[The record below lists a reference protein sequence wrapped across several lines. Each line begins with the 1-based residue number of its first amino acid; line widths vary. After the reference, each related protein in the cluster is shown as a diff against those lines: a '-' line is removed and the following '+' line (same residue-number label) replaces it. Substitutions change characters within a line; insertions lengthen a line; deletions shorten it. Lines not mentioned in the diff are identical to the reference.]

1 MTKPQIDW
9 KSRLDELRA
18 LVAAGA
24 GYREISDH
32 FGCSYPCAGRAVREY
47 TGGVDKAAAHA
58 RRVARAKALAA
69 DPEVNEKRKASLK
82 AAYEKPGLRERKA
95 LDSKRRWRDPEK
107 RAQWEAALKAAHGT
121 PEMRRRKSEQS
132 KQRWQDPE
140 IAERMKAGTR
150 AFRRRQREEA
160 EMEARVA
167 TMTPFERQLWL
178 IDTGRAR
185 ITERPVLRAAEYHRT
200 MGGVVGDYSI

>member
-1 MTKPQIDW
+1 MKKPHIDW

-24 GYREISDH
+24 GYREISEH
-32 FGCSYPCAGRAVREY
+32 FGCGYASASRAVRVY
-47 TGGVDKAAAHA
+47 AGGVDKAAAHA
-58 RRVARAKALAA
+58 RRVARAKALSTN
-69 DPEVNEKRKASLK
+69 PEINERRKAALK

-95 LDSKRRWRDPEK
+95 LDSKRRWRDPERREK
-107 RAQWEAALKAAHGT
+107 WEAALKAAHGT
-121 PEMRRRKSEQS
+121 PEMRRRKSEQT
-132 KQRWQDPE
+132 KERWKDPVL
-140 IAERMKAGTR
+140 AERMISGTR
-150 AFRRRQREEA
+150 AFHSKRREEA
-160 EMEARVA
+160 EEAARVA

-200 MGGVVGDYSI
+200 MGGVVEYGV